1 MLCKSAEILPLNG
14 RGVVQNLCAL
24 AEHKPTHARLS
35 LGGST
40 YHYPPKSIRHL
51 ATTCRK
57 NYSLSR
63 SLGWGGCSHRCVMQV
78 HCGIPFSAIVGDSP
92 SMSGG
97 CRTSRSVAAFDAAPP
112 GAHLITRLA
121 AMVRAR
127 RSLLASGDIPACRLL
142 PSGGNH
148 QPHSPLAGEPNDS
161 APVGRALSPRNADP
175 RRGQAPLRHRPAR
188 LPALSLPRQGESD
201 PAMYAEPLSP
211 WHPTLSHPAAA
222 QGGAVPDSCPADVAD
237 ALTLP
242 STADPS
248 GGVRKPQSF

>member
-1 MLCKSAEILPLNG
+1 M
-14 RGVVQNLCAL
+14 RNLCAL
-24 AEHKPTHARLS
+24 AEHKPTPARLS
-35 LGGST
+35 FVGST
-40 YHYPPKSIRHL
+40 HRYPPKSIRHL

-63 SLGWGGCSHRCVMQV
+63 SLGWGGCSDRRMAQV
-78 HCGIPFSAIVGDSP
+78 HCGIPFSGIVVGSP
-92 SMSGG
+92 SMPGG

-127 RSLLASGDIPACRLL
+127 RSILASGVLPACRLL

-148 QPHSPLAGEPNDS
+148 QPHTPLAGWPNDS
-161 APVGRALSPRNADP
+161 APVGRALSPRKTLP
-175 RRGQAPLRHRPAR
+175 RRGQSPLRRCPAR

-201 PAMYAEPLSP
+201 PAKYAEPLSP
-211 WHPTLSHPAAA
+211 WRPTLSHPAAA

-248 GGVRKPQSF
+248 GGVRKPKSF

>member
-1 MLCKSAEILPLNG
+1 M
-14 RGVVQNLCAL
+14 VHNLCAL
-24 AEHKPTHARLS
+24 AEHKHTLPRLS
-35 LGGST
+35 FGGST
-40 YHYPPKSIRHL
+40 HRYPPKSSRHL

-63 SLGWGGCSHRCVMQV
+63 FIGWGGCSHRCVMQV

-142 PSGGNH
+142 PSGGNLH
-148 QPHSPLAGEPNDS
+148 QHSPLAGEPNDS
-161 APVGRALSPRNADP
+161 ALPGRALSPRKADP
-175 RRGQAPLRHRPAR
+175 RRGQSQLRRCPAR

-201 PAMYAEPLSP
+201 PAKYAEPLSP
-211 WHPTLSHPAAA
+211 WRPTLSHPAAA
-222 QGGAVPDSCPADVAD
+222 QGSTVPDSCLADVAV

-248 GGVRKPQSF
+248 GGVRNPQCF